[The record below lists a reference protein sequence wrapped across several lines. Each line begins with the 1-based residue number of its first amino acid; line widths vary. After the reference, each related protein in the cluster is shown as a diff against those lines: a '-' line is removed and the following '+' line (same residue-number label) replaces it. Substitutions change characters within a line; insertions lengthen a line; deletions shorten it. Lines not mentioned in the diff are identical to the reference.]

1 MESLKGLLRKKI
13 IVKQFRYSIFNKPLS
28 HFSFCISSDGSVGK
42 AEVRCQLKAHN
53 EADCLSG
60 RKIRPVI
67 AQGPVMPICILML
80 QSPPPYKRWC
90 FAYFYFYFFA

>member
-1 MESLKGLLRKKI
+1 MESLKGPLKKKI
-13 IVKQFRYSIFNKPLS
+13 IVKQFRYCIFNKPLR
-28 HFSFCISSDGSVGK
+28 HFVFCISSDGSVGK

-67 AQGPVMPICILML
+67 PQGPVMSICILIPSKAL
-80 QSPPPYKRWC
+80 SL
-90 FAYFYFYFFA
+90 